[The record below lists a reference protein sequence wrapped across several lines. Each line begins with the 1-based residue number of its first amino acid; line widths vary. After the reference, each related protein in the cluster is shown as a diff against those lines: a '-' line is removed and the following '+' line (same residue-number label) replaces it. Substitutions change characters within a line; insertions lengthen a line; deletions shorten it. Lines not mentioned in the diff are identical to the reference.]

1 MLRKFLTV
9 AVLFLLFACSDETP
23 GPQSGQPQKT
33 APAVASAAT
42 PVSQP
47 GSQVTAEADHFLVF
61 FLDPNGGPCRM
72 QNSILEGMADELKGK
87 VNLRYV
93 QTTVPDDLQYF
104 YSYGI
109 RGLPSLILADAG
121 GKELKR
127 LPPGVNP
134 EEKVRELLQTI
145 PN

>member
-1 MLRKFLTV
+1 MLKKILIVV
-9 AVLFLLFACSDETP
+9 ALLFLFGCSEEAPVAQTA
-23 GPQSGQPQKT
+23 QPQKAAPT
-33 APAVASAAT
+33 ASVPAAPT
-42 PVSQP
+42 SQ
-47 GSQVTAEADHFLVF
+47 QEMTDADHFLVF

-72 QNSILEGMADELKGK
+72 QNSILDGMTEELLGK

-93 QTTVPDDLQYF
+93 QTTVKDDLQYF
-104 YSYGI
+104 YAYGI
-109 RGLPSLILADAG
+109 RGLPSLLLADAD

-134 EEKVRELLQTI
+134 AEKVRELLQAI

>member
-1 MLRKFLTV
+1 MLKKFLLA
-9 AVLFLLFACSDETP
+9 AVLFLLFACSDETQVT
-23 GPQSGQPQKT
+23 QSAQPQT
-33 APAVASAAT
+33 AAPAVASAPTPANSVEAQAT
-42 PVSQP
+42 
-47 GSQVTAEADHFLVF
+47 TDADHFLVF

-93 QTTVPDDLQYF
+93 QTTVPDDRQYF
-104 YSYGI
+104 YAYGI
-109 RGLPSLILADAG
+109 RGLPSLILADST
-121 GKELKR
+121 GKEIKR

-134 EEKVRELLQTI
+134 VEKVRDLLQAI

>member
-1 MLRKFLTV
+1 MLKRVLTV
-9 AVLFLLFACSDETP
+9 AVLMLLLACSDEAP
-23 GPQSGQPQKT
+23 VAQSAQPQSS
-33 APAVASAAT
+33 APAVAAA
-42 PVSQP
+42 PAVP
-47 GSQVTAEADHFLVF
+47 AAPAPAVAAADHFLVF

-72 QNSILEGMADELKGK
+72 QNSILEGMADELQGK

-93 QTTVPDDLQYF
+93 QTTVKDDLQYF
-104 YSYGI
+104 YAYGI
-109 RGLPSLILADAG
+109 RGLPSLVLADAN

-134 EEKVRELLQTI
+134 VEKIRELLQTL

>member
-1 MLRKFLTV
+1 MLRNFFTV
-9 AVLFLLFACSDETP
+9 AALFMLFACSDENQVA
-23 GPQSGQPQKT
+23 QSAQPQKA
-33 APAVASAAT
+33 APAVASVASPA
-42 PVSQP
+42 VSQA
-47 GSQVTAEADHFLVF
+47 TADADHFLVF
-61 FLDPNGGPCRM
+61 FLDPNGAPCRM

-93 QTTVPDDLQYF
+93 QTTVPDDRQYF

-109 RGLPSLILADAG
+109 RGLPSLILADAS

-134 EEKVRELLQTI
+134 EERVRDLLQTI